1 MPEKVISTRI
11 SLKHDVEA
19 NWKLATVFVPRA
31 GEVIIYDKDDTHTS
45 PRIKIGDGN
54 LPVTKLP
61 FLYSKAGNATQP
73 IFIKEDG
80 TIAATTY
87 QLNATVPEGAVFT
100 DTHYTA
106 KMVATSNSINTE
118 ITGTEVINP
127 YLNIIEDGA
136 VRSSTRIVGEGATSV
151 KTNANGEI
159 VIKSTEVT
167 VPKALKNPYLLKV
180 RVNARDFFSYD
191 GSAQRIIEF
200 TGGTGITL
208 VPDGDTGNI
217 TINST
222 ITATDTKVTNTLNN
236 TTKAY
241 LTGTI
246 SASTNT
252 GTQIFDSNVFL
263 GTIAGQLNAISY
275 VGNSAILNTT
285 GESEDSQYPQIVL
298 KRADGVTS
306 EAVHIKGTDKELRL
320 MTWNEGAYRAVTL
333 RNHKNSA
340 SSLTDLNNALTFDVV
355 DSEHQT
361 DNSYPIF
368 HAGRTTA
375 IPVKNGG
382 TGETSLGAA
391 MQSLAGALN
400 ESRVKSND
408 NDYFISQTSSGGTD
422 VNFYKKP
429 ISTLTSYFN
438 DKFEAKDT
446 TILRQTNV
454 VNELTSES
462 TIAPLSAAMGKS
474 LKDTFDT
481 HKHSADDITSGTL
494 AVARGGTGVGTYKE
508 LQEKFY
514 TQDAPR
520 ANLLFTKMPIYFVN
534 STDVSHFQAMLS
546 GVLETDGFTIGTY
559 ETKDTLTSATNEFI
573 FAYSSDDLNT
583 LFTVRPSSTTS
594 STRYNFFHSGMT
606 IPVANGGT
614 GATTAAEALTN
625 LGAAS
630 ATHTHS
636 ASSITEGTLALA
648 NGGTGATT
656 ATQARANLGAA
667 AENHTH
673 GNISSTGTIGTTEG
687 QFLMTGANGI
697 LEAKTADEV
706 KTALDFQ
713 SIKVTTGTT
722 DLEAGVSELAAGAIY
737 VYYEE

>member
-19 NWKLATVFVPRA
+19 KWKLATVFVPRA
-31 GEVIIYDKDDTHTS
+31 GEVIIYDKDDTHTC

-61 FLYSKAGNATQP
+61 FIYPKAGSATQP
-73 IFIKEDG
+73 IFINEDG

-118 ITGTEVINP
+118 ITGTEVTNP
-127 YLNIIEDGA
+127 YLNVIEDGA

-151 KTNANGEI
+151 KTNANGEV

-167 VPKALKNPYLLKV
+167 VPKALKNPYSMKV
-180 RVNARDFFSYD
+180 RVNASDFFSYD
-191 GSAQRIIEF
+191 GSAQRTIEF

-222 ITATDTKVTNTLNN
+222 VTATDTKVTNTLNT

-263 GTIAGQLNAISY
+263 GTTAGQLNAISY

-340 SSLTDLNNALTFDVV
+340 SSLTDLDNALTFDVV
-355 DSEHQT
+355 DSEHTT

-375 IPVKNGG
+375 IPAKNGG
-382 TGETSLGAA
+382 TGETSLSAA

-400 ESRVKSND
+400 ESKVKSND

-422 VNFYKKP
+422 INFYKKP

-446 TILRQTNV
+446 TILRQTNI

-474 LKDTFDT
+474 LKDTFDA
-481 HKHSADDITSGTL
+481 HKHSADDITSGVL
-494 AVARGGTGVGTYKE
+494 AVERGGTGVGTYKE

-520 ANLLFTKMPIYFVN
+520 TTAFYTSSGIDFLYN
-534 STDVSHFQAMLS
+534 TDVKSVLS
-546 GVLETDGFTIGTY
+546 ITNGRSLGLYIYATDTEERSGNSIFNFNPYENGIGQLLTVSSAADDATTY
-559 ETKDTLTSATNEFI
+559 S
-573 FAYSSDDLNT
+573 
-583 LFTVRPSSTTS
+583 
-594 STRYNFFHSGMT
+594 FFHSGMT

-614 GATTAAEALTN
+614 GATTTTEALTN
-625 LGAAS
+625 LGAAP

-636 ASSITEGTLALA
+636 ASTITEGILALA
-648 NGGTGATT
+648 NGGTGAET

-667 AENHTH
+667 AESHVH
-673 GNISSTGTIGTTEG
+673 GNISSTGAIGTTAG
-687 QFLMTGANGI
+687 QFLMTGANGV

>member
-61 FLYSKAGNATQP
+61 FLYSKTGNATQP

-118 ITGTEVINP
+118 ITGTEVTNP

-222 ITATDTKVTNTLNN
+222 VTATDTKVTNTLNT

-246 SASTNT
+246 SESTNT

-263 GTIAGQLNAISY
+263 GTIAGQLNAICY
-275 VGNSAILNTT
+275 VGNSAVLSTP
-285 GESEDSQYPQIVL
+285 GESEDSPQYPQIVL
-298 KRADGVTS
+298 KRTDGVTS
-306 EAVHIKGTDKELRL
+306 EAVHIKGTDKELQL
-320 MTWNEGAYRAVTL
+320 MTWNEGAYRAVIL

-340 SSLTDLNNALTFDVV
+340 SSLTDLNNALTLDVV

-391 MQSLAGALN
+391 IQSLAGALN

-454 VNELTSES
+454 VNELISES

-474 LKDTFDT
+474 LKDTFDA

-514 TQDAPR
+514 TFSDPR
-520 ANLLFTKMPIYFVN
+520 TTPFYTTTDIYFKNTNNKVLAAFN
-534 STDVSHFQAMLS
+534 SGAGGGFNIITYKNTDTSSSQANRFIFS
-546 GVLETDGFTIGTY
+546 YRDDNI
-559 ETKDTLTSATNEFI
+559 DTLLQVASPAENEI
-573 FAYSSDDLNT
+573 Y
-583 LFTVRPSSTTS
+583 
-594 STRYNFFHSGMT
+594 YHFFHSGMT

-625 LGAAS
+625 LGAAP

-673 GNISSTGTIGTTEG
+673 GNISSTGAIGTTAG
-687 QFLMTGANGI
+687 QFLMTGENGV
-697 LEAKTADEV
+697 LETKTSEEM

-737 VYYEE
+737 IYYQE

>member
-31 GEVIIYDKDDTHTS
+31 GEVIIYDKDDTHTG

-61 FLYSKAGNATQP
+61 FLYSKIGNATQP

-118 ITGTEVINP
+118 ITGTEVTNP
-127 YLNIIEDGA
+127 YLNIIEDSA
-136 VRSSTRIVGEGATSV
+136 VRSSTRIIGEGATSV
-151 KTNANGEI
+151 TTNANGEI
-159 VIKSTEVT
+159 VIKSAKITI
-167 VPKALKNPYLLKV
+167 PKSLKNPYLMKV
-180 RVNARDFFSYD
+180 RVNASDFFNYD
-191 GSAQRIIEF
+191 GSAERTIEF

-208 VPDGDTGNI
+208 VPDGNTGNI
-217 TINST
+217 TISST
-222 ITATDTKVTNTLNN
+222 VTATDTKVTNTLNT

-263 GTIAGQLNAISY
+263 GTTAGQLNAISY
-275 VGNSAILNTT
+275 VGNSAVLNTI

-340 SSLTDLNNALTFDVV
+340 SSLTDLDNALTFDVV

-400 ESRVKSND
+400 ESKVKSND

-446 TILRQTNV
+446 TILRQTDV

-514 TQDAPR
+514 TFSDARTTP
-520 ANLLFTKMPIYFVN
+520 FYTTTDIYFKNTNNKVRAAFN
-534 STDVSHFQAMLS
+534 SGAGGGFNIITYKNTDTSSGQANRFIFS
-546 GVLETDGFTIGTY
+546 YRDDNI
-559 ETKDTLTSATNEFI
+559 DTLLQVASPAENET
-573 FAYSSDDLNT
+573 Y
-583 LFTVRPSSTTS
+583 
-594 STRYNFFHSGMT
+594 YNFFHSGMT

-636 ASSITEGTLALA
+636 ASTITEGVLALA

-656 ATQARANLGAA
+656 TTQARANLGAA

-673 GNISSTGTIGTTEG
+673 GNISSTGAIGTTAG
-687 QFLMTGANGI
+687 QFLMTGANGV
-697 LEAKTADEV
+697 LEAKTADEM

>member
-19 NWKLATVFVPRA
+19 KWKLATVFVPRA
-31 GEVIIYDKDDTHTS
+31 GEVIIYDKDDTHTC
-45 PRIKIGDGN
+45 PRIKIGDGK

-61 FLYSKAGNATQP
+61 FIYSKAGSATQP
-73 IFIKEDG
+73 IFINEDG

-87 QLNATVPEGAVFT
+87 QLNATVPEDAVFT

-118 ITGTEVINP
+118 ITGTEVTNP

-151 KTNANGEI
+151 KTNANGEV

-167 VPKALKNPYLLKV
+167 VPKALKNPYSMKV
-180 RVNARDFFSYD
+180 RVNASDFFSYD
-191 GSAQRIIEF
+191 GSAQRTIEF

-222 ITATDTKVTNTLNN
+222 VTATDTKVTNTLNT

-263 GTIAGQLNAISY
+263 GTTAGQLNAISY
-275 VGNSAILNTT
+275 VGNSAVLNTT

-340 SSLTDLNNALTFDVV
+340 SSLTDLDNALTFDVV

-368 HAGRTTA
+368 HAGRATA
-375 IPVKNGG
+375 IPAKNGG

-400 ESRVKSND
+400 ESKVKSND
-408 NDYFISQTSSGGTD
+408 DDYFISQTSSGGTD

-429 ISTLTSYFN
+429 ISTLASYFN

-462 TIAPLSAAMGKS
+462 AIAPLSAAMGKS
-474 LKDTFDT
+474 LKDTFDA

-514 TQDAPR
+514 TNDAPR
-520 ANLLFTKMPIYFVN
+520 ADLFVTKMPIYFNKSGVP
-534 STDVSHFQAMLS
+534 QAVLS
-546 GVLETDGFTIGTY
+546 GALETDGFGIGTY
-559 ETKDTLTSATNEFI
+559 ETKDGSTAITNEFI

-614 GATTAAEALTN
+614 GATTTTEALTN
-625 LGAAS
+625 LGAAP

-636 ASSITEGTLALA
+636 ASTITEGILALA
-648 NGGTGATT
+648 NGGTGAET

-667 AENHTH
+667 AESHTH
-673 GNISSTGTIGTTEG
+673 GNISSTGAIGTTAG
-687 QFLMTGANGI
+687 QFLMTGANGV
-697 LEAKTADEV
+697 LEAKTADEM

>member
-31 GEVIIYDKDDTHTS
+31 GEVIIYDKDDTHTC

-61 FLYSKAGNATQP
+61 FIYSKTGSATQP

-80 TIAATTY
+80 TIAITTY

-118 ITGTEVINP
+118 ITGTEVTNP

-151 KTNANGEI
+151 TTNANGEI
-159 VIKSTEVT
+159 VIKSAKVT
-167 VPKALKNPYLLKV
+167 IPKSLKNPYLMKV
-180 RVNARDFFSYD
+180 RVNASDFFSYD
-191 GSAQRIIEF
+191 GSAERTIEF

-208 VPDGDTGNI
+208 VPDGNTGNI
-217 TINST
+217 TISST
-222 ITATDTKVTNTLNN
+222 VTATDTKVTNTLNT

-263 GTIAGQLNAISY
+263 GTTAGQLNAISY

-340 SSLTDLNNALTFDVV
+340 SSLTDLNNALTLDIV

-368 HAGRTTA
+368 HAGRAAA

-400 ESRVKSND
+400 ESKVKSND

-446 TILRQTNV
+446 TILRQTNI

-514 TQDAPR
+514 TFSDTRTTP
-520 ANLLFTKMPIYFVN
+520 FYTTTDIYFKNTNNKVRAAFN
-534 STDVSHFQAMLS
+534 SGAGGGFNIITYKNTDTSSGQANRFIFS
-546 GVLETDGFTIGTY
+546 YRDDNI
-559 ETKDTLTSATNEFI
+559 DTLLQVASPAENET
-573 FAYSSDDLNT
+573 Y
-583 LFTVRPSSTTS
+583 
-594 STRYNFFHSGMT
+594 YNFFHSGMT

-630 ATHTHS
+630 ASHTHS
-636 ASSITEGTLALA
+636 ASTITEGVLALA

-656 ATQARANLGAA
+656 TTQARANLGAA

-673 GNISSTGTIGTTEG
+673 GNISSTGAIGTTAG
-687 QFLMTGANGI
+687 QFLMTGANGV
-697 LEAKTADEV
+697 LETKTSEEM
-706 KTALDFQ
+706 KTALNFTGID
-713 SIKVTTGTT
+713 VTTGTT

-737 VYYEE
+737 IYYEE

>member
-19 NWKLATVFVPRA
+19 KWKLATVFVPRA
-31 GEVIIYDKDDTHTS
+31 GEVIIYDKDDTHTC

-61 FLYSKAGNATQP
+61 FIYSKAGSATQP
-73 IFIKEDG
+73 IFINEDG

-87 QLNATVPEGAVFT
+87 QLNATVPEDAVFT

-118 ITGTEVINP
+118 ITGTEVTNP

-151 KTNANGEI
+151 KTNANGEV

-167 VPKALKNPYLLKV
+167 VPKALKNPYSMKV
-180 RVNARDFFSYD
+180 RVNASDFFSYD
-191 GSAQRIIEF
+191 GSAQRTIEF

-222 ITATDTKVTNTLNN
+222 VTATDTKVTNTLNT

-263 GTIAGQLNAISY
+263 GTTAGQLNAISY
-275 VGNSAILNTT
+275 VGNSAVLNTT

-340 SSLTDLNNALTFDVV
+340 SSLTDLDNALTFDVV
-355 DSEHQT
+355 DSEHTT

-382 TGETSLGAA
+382 TGETSLSAA
-391 MQSLAGALN
+391 IQSFTGALN
-400 ESRVKSND
+400 ESKVKSND

-422 VNFYKKP
+422 TNFYKKP

-454 VNELTSES
+454 VNELTSKS

-474 LKDTFDT
+474 LKDTFDA
-481 HKHSADDITSGTL
+481 HKHSADDITSGVL
-494 AVARGGTGVGTYKE
+494 AVERGGTGVGTYKE

-520 ANLLFTKMPIYFVN
+520 TTAFYTSSGIDFLYN
-534 STDVSHFQAMLS
+534 TDVK
-546 GVLETDGFTIGTY
+546 GVLSITNGRSLGLYIYATDTEERSGNSIFNFNPYENGIGQLLTVSSAADDATTY
-559 ETKDTLTSATNEFI
+559 S
-573 FAYSSDDLNT
+573 
-583 LFTVRPSSTTS
+583 
-594 STRYNFFHSGMT
+594 FFHSGMT

-614 GATTAAEALTN
+614 GATTTTEALTN
-625 LGAAS
+625 LGAAP

-636 ASSITEGTLALA
+636 ASTITEGILALA
-648 NGGTGATT
+648 NGGTGAET

-667 AENHTH
+667 AESHTH
-673 GNISSTGTIGTTEG
+673 GNISSTGAIGTTAG
-687 QFLMTGANGI
+687 QFLMTGANGV

>member
-31 GEVIIYDKDDTHTS
+31 GEVIIYDKDDTHTG

-80 TIAATTY
+80 TVAATTY

-106 KMVATSNSINTE
+106 KMVATNNSINTE
-118 ITGTEVINP
+118 ITGTEVTNP

-167 VPKALKNPYLLKV
+167 VPKALKNPYSLKV
-180 RVNARDFFSYD
+180 RVNASDFFSYD

-208 VPDGDTGNI
+208 VPDRDTGNI

-222 ITATDTKVTNTLNN
+222 VTATDTKVTNTLNT

-391 MQSLAGALN
+391 MQSFAGALN

-474 LKDTFDT
+474 LKDTF
-481 HKHSADDITSGTL
+481 
-494 AVARGGTGVGTYKE
+494 
-508 LQEKFY
+508 
-514 TQDAPR
+514 
-520 ANLLFTKMPIYFVN
+520 
-534 STDVSHFQAMLS
+534 
-546 GVLETDGFTIGTY
+546 
-559 ETKDTLTSATNEFI
+559 
-573 FAYSSDDLNT
+573 
-583 LFTVRPSSTTS
+583 
-594 STRYNFFHSGMT
+594 
-606 IPVANGGT
+606 
-614 GATTAAEALTN
+614 
-625 LGAAS
+625 
-630 ATHTHS
+630 
-636 ASSITEGTLALA
+636 
-648 NGGTGATT
+648 
-656 ATQARANLGAA
+656 
-667 AENHTH
+667 
-673 GNISSTGTIGTTEG
+673 
-687 QFLMTGANGI
+687 
-697 LEAKTADEV
+697 
-706 KTALDFQ
+706 
-713 SIKVTTGTT
+713 
-722 DLEAGVSELAAGAIY
+722 
-737 VYYEE
+737 

>member
-11 SLKHDVEA
+11 SLKHDIEA
-19 NWKLATVFVPRA
+19 KWKLATVFVPRA
-31 GEVIIYDKDDTHTS
+31 GEVIIYDKDDTHTC

-61 FLYSKAGNATQP
+61 FIYPKTGSATQP
-73 IFIKEDG
+73 IFINEDG
-80 TIAATTY
+80 AIAATTY

-118 ITGTEVINP
+118 ITGTEVTNP

-151 KTNANGEI
+151 KTNANGEV

-167 VPKALKNPYLLKV
+167 VPKALKNPYSMKV
-180 RVNARDFFSYD
+180 RVNASDFFSYD
-191 GSAQRIIEF
+191 GSAQRTIEF

-222 ITATDTKVTNTLNN
+222 VTATDTKVTNTLNT

-263 GTIAGQLNAISY
+263 GTTAGQLNAISY
-275 VGNSAILNTT
+275 VGNSAVLNTT

-340 SSLTDLNNALTFDVV
+340 SSLTDLDNALTFDVV
-355 DSEHQT
+355 DSEHTT

-375 IPVKNGG
+375 IPAKNGG
-382 TGETSLGAA
+382 TGETSLSAA
-391 MQSLAGALN
+391 IQSLAGALN
-400 ESRVKSND
+400 ESKVKSND

-422 VNFYKKP
+422 TNFYKKP

-474 LKDTFDT
+474 LKDTFDA
-481 HKHSADDITSGTL
+481 HKHSADDITSGML

-520 ANLLFTKMPIYFVN
+520 TTAFYTSSGIDFLYN
-534 STDVSHFQAMLS
+534 TDVKSVLS
-546 GVLETDGFTIGTY
+546 ITNGRNLGLYIYATDTEERSGNSIFNFNPYENGIGQLLTVSSAADDATTY
-559 ETKDTLTSATNEFI
+559 S
-573 FAYSSDDLNT
+573 
-583 LFTVRPSSTTS
+583 
-594 STRYNFFHSGMT
+594 FFHSGMT

-614 GATTAAEALTN
+614 GATTTTEALTN
-625 LGAAS
+625 LGAAP

-636 ASSITEGTLALA
+636 ASTITEGILALA
-648 NGGTGATT
+648 NGGTGAET

-667 AENHTH
+667 AESHTH
-673 GNISSTGTIGTTEG
+673 GNISNTGAIGTTAG
-687 QFLMTGANGI
+687 QFLMTGTNGV

>member
-31 GEVIIYDKDDTHTS
+31 GEVIIYDKDDTHTG

-61 FLYSKAGNATQP
+61 FIYSKTGSATQP

-118 ITGTEVINP
+118 ITGTEVTNP

-151 KTNANGEI
+151 TTNANGEI
-159 VIKSTEVT
+159 VIKSAKVT
-167 VPKALKNPYLLKV
+167 IPKSLKNPYLMKV
-180 RVNARDFFSYD
+180 RVNASDFFNYD
-191 GSAQRIIEF
+191 GSAERTIEF

-208 VPDGDTGNI
+208 VPDGNTGNI
-217 TINST
+217 TISST
-222 ITATDTKVTNTLNN
+222 VTATDTKVTNTLNT

-263 GTIAGQLNAISY
+263 GTTAGQLNAISY

-298 KRADGVTS
+298 KRADGITS

-340 SSLTDLNNALTFDVV
+340 SSLTDLDNALTFDVV

-400 ESRVKSND
+400 ESKVKSND

-438 DKFEAKDT
+438 DKFETKDT
-446 TILRQTNV
+446 TILRQTNI

-462 TIAPLSAAMGKS
+462 AIAPLSAAMGKS
-474 LKDTFDT
+474 LKDTFDA

-520 ANLLFTKMPIYFVN
+520 ADSFFTKKPIYFNKSGVP
-534 STDVSHFQAMLS
+534 QAVLS
-546 GVLETDGFTIGTY
+546 GALETDGFSIGAY
-559 ETKDTLTSATNEFI
+559 ETKDGSTAITNEFI

-614 GATTAAEALTN
+614 GATTT
-625 LGAAS
+625 
-630 ATHTHS
+630 
-636 ASSITEGTLALA
+636 
-648 NGGTGATT
+648 
-656 ATQARANLGAA
+656 TQARANLGAA

-673 GNISSTGTIGTTEG
+673 GNISSTGAIGTTEG
-687 QFLMTGANGI
+687 QFLMTGSNGI

>member
-31 GEVIIYDKDDTHTS
+31 GEVIIYDKDDTHTG
-45 PRIKIGDGN
+45 PRIKIGDGS

-80 TIAATTY
+80 TVAATTY
-87 QLNATVPEGAVFT
+87 QLNTTVPEGAVFT

-106 KMVATSNSINTE
+106 KMVATNNSINTE
-118 ITGTEVINP
+118 ITGTEVTNP

-167 VPKALKNPYLLKV
+167 VPKALKNPYSLKV
-180 RVNARDFFSYD
+180 RVNASDFFSYD

-222 ITATDTKVTNTLNN
+222 VTATDTKVTNTLNT

-382 TGETSLGAA
+382 TGEISLGAA
-391 MQSLAGALN
+391 MQSFAGALN

-520 ANLLFTKMPIYFVN
+520 ANLLFTKKPICFNKSGVP
-534 STDVSHFQAMLS
+534 QATLS
-546 GVLETDGFTIGTY
+546 GALETDGFGIGTY
-559 ETKDTLTSATNEFI
+559 ETKDGSTDITNEFI

-594 STRYNFFHSGMT
+594 STRYSFFHSGMT

-673 GNISSTGTIGTTEG
+673 GNISSTGAIGTTSG
-687 QFLMTGANGI
+687 QFLMTGTNGI

-706 KTALDFQ
+706 KTELDFQ

-722 DLEAGVSELAAGAIY
+722 DLEAGVSELAEGAIY

>member
-19 NWKLATVFVPRA
+19 KWKLATVFVPRA
-31 GEVIIYDKDDTHTS
+31 GEVIIYDKDDTHTC

-61 FLYSKAGNATQP
+61 FIYPKAGSATHP
-73 IFIKEDG
+73 IFINEDG

-118 ITGTEVINP
+118 ITGTEVTNP
-127 YLNIIEDGA
+127 YLNVIEDGA

-151 KTNANGEI
+151 KTNANGEV
-159 VIKSTEVT
+159 VIKSTEIT
-167 VPKALKNPYLLKV
+167 VPKALKNPYSMKV
-180 RVNARDFFSYD
+180 RVNASDFFSYD
-191 GSAQRIIEF
+191 GSAQRTIEF

-222 ITATDTKVTNTLNN
+222 VTTTDTKVTNTLNT

-263 GTIAGQLNAISY
+263 GTTAGQLNAISY

-340 SSLTDLNNALTFDVV
+340 SSLTDLDNALTFDVV
-355 DSEHQT
+355 DSEHTT

-400 ESRVKSND
+400 ESKVKSND

-422 VNFYKKP
+422 TNFYKKP

-446 TILRQTNV
+446 TILRQTDV
-454 VNELTSES
+454 INELTGTS

-474 LKDTFDT
+474 LKDTFDA
-481 HKHSADDITSGTL
+481 HKHSADDITSGVL

-520 ANLLFTKMPIYFVN
+520 TTAFYTSSGIDFLYNTNIKSTLSITNGHSLSLYIY
-534 STDVSHFQAMLS
+534 
-546 GVLETDGFTIGTY
+546 
-559 ETKDTLTSATNEFI
+559 ATNTEERSGNSI
-573 FAYSSDDLNT
+573 FNFNPYENGIGQLLTVSSAADDA
-583 LFTVRPSSTTS
+583 TT
-594 STRYNFFHSGMT
+594 YNFFHSGMT

-614 GATTAAEALTN
+614 GATTTAEALTN
-625 LGAAS
+625 LGAAP

-636 ASSITEGTLALA
+636 ASTITEGILALA
-648 NGGTGATT
+648 NGGTGAAT

-673 GNISSTGTIGTTEG
+673 GNISNTGAIGTTAG
-687 QFLMTGANGI
+687 QFLMTGTNGV

>member
-31 GEVIIYDKDDTHTS
+31 GEIIIYDKDDTHTG

-73 IFIKEDG
+73 IFVKEDG

-118 ITGTEVINP
+118 ITGTEVTNP

-222 ITATDTKVTNTLNN
+222 VTATDTKVTNTLNT

-241 LTGTI
+241 LTGTT

-275 VGNSAILNTT
+275 VGNSAVLSTP
-285 GESEDSQYPQIVL
+285 GESEDLQYPQIVL
-298 KRADGVTS
+298 KRVDGVTS
-306 EAVHIKGTDKELRL
+306 EAAYIKGTDKELRL
-320 MTWNEGAYRAVTL
+320 MTWNEGAYRAVTI

-361 DNSYPIF
+361 DNRYPIF

-408 NDYFISQTSSGGTD
+408 NDYFISQTSNGGTD

-474 LKDTFDT
+474 LKDTFDA

-514 TQDAPR
+514 TNDAPR
-520 ANLLFTKMPIYFVN
+520 ANSFVTKMPIYFNKSGVP
-534 STDVSHFQAMLS
+534 QAVLS
-546 GVLETDGFTIGTY
+546 GALETDGFGIGTY

-673 GNISSTGTIGTTEG
+673 GNISSTGAIGTTSG
-687 QFLMTGANGI
+687 QFLMTGENGV

>member
-1 MPEKVISTRI
+1 MPEKVIITRI

-31 GEVIIYDKDDTHTS
+31 GEVIIYDKDDTHTG
-45 PRIKIGDGN
+45 PRIKIGDGS

-80 TIAATTY
+80 TVAATTY
-87 QLNATVPEGAVFT
+87 QLNTTVPEGAVFT

-106 KMVATSNSINTE
+106 KMVATNNSINTE
-118 ITGTEVINP
+118 ITGTEVTNP

-167 VPKALKNPYLLKV
+167 VPKALKNPYSLKV
-180 RVNARDFFSYD
+180 RVNASDFFSYD

-222 ITATDTKVTNTLNN
+222 VTATDTKVTNTLNT

-391 MQSLAGALN
+391 MQSFAGALN

-520 ANLLFTKMPIYFVN
+520 ANLLFTKKPICFNKSGVP
-534 STDVSHFQAMLS
+534 QATLS
-546 GVLETDGFTIGTY
+546 GALETDGFGIGTY
-559 ETKDTLTSATNEFI
+559 ETKDGSTDITNEFI

-594 STRYNFFHSGMT
+594 STRYSFFHSGMT

-673 GNISSTGTIGTTEG
+673 GNISSTGAIGTTSG
-687 QFLMTGANGI
+687 QFLMTGTNGV
-697 LEAKTADEV
+697 LETKTADEV

>member
-19 NWKLATVFVPRA
+19 KWKLATVFVPRA
-31 GEVIIYDKDDTHTS
+31 GEVIIYDKDDTHTC

-61 FLYSKAGNATQP
+61 FIYPKTGSATQP
-73 IFIKEDG
+73 IFINEDG

-87 QLNATVPEGAVFT
+87 QLNATVPEDAVFT

-118 ITGTEVINP
+118 ITGTEVTNP

-151 KTNANGEI
+151 KTNANGEV
-159 VIKSTEVT
+159 VIKSTEIT
-167 VPKALKNPYLLKV
+167 VPKVLKNPYSMKV
-180 RVNARDFFSYD
+180 RVNASDFFSYD
-191 GSAQRIIEF
+191 GSAQRTIEF

-217 TINST
+217 TISST
-222 ITATDTKVTNTLNN
+222 VTSTDTKVTNTLNT

-241 LTGTI
+241 LTGTT

-263 GTIAGQLNAISY
+263 GATAGQLNAISY

-340 SSLTDLNNALTFDVV
+340 SSLTDLDNALTFDVV
-355 DSEHQT
+355 DSEHTT

-375 IPVKNGG
+375 IPAKNGG

-400 ESRVKSND
+400 ESKVKSSD

-422 VNFYKKP
+422 INFYKKP

-474 LKDTFDT
+474 LKDTFDA
-481 HKHSADDITSGTL
+481 HKHSANDITSGVL
-494 AVARGGTGVGTYKE
+494 AVERGGTGVGTYKE

-520 ANLLFTKMPIYFVN
+520 TTAFYTSSGIDFLYN
-534 STDVSHFQAMLS
+534 TDVK
-546 GVLETDGFTIGTY
+546 GVLSITNGRSLGLYIYATDTEERSGNSIFNFNPYENGIGQLLTVSSAADDATTY
-559 ETKDTLTSATNEFI
+559 S
-573 FAYSSDDLNT
+573 
-583 LFTVRPSSTTS
+583 
-594 STRYNFFHSGMT
+594 FFHSGMT

-614 GATTAAEALTN
+614 GATTTTEALTN
-625 LGAAS
+625 LGAAP

-636 ASSITEGTLALA
+636 ASTITEGILALA
-648 NGGTGATT
+648 NGGTGAET

-667 AENHTH
+667 AESHTH
-673 GNISSTGTIGTTEG
+673 GNISSTGAIGTTAG
-687 QFLMTGANGI
+687 QFLMTGANGV

>member
-19 NWKLATVFVPRA
+19 KWKLATVFVPRA
-31 GEVIIYDKDDTHTS
+31 GEVIIYDKDDTHTC

-61 FLYSKAGNATQP
+61 FIYSKAGSTTQP
-73 IFIKEDG
+73 IFINEDG

-118 ITGTEVINP
+118 ITGTEVTNP
-127 YLNIIEDGA
+127 YLNVIEDGA

-151 KTNANGEI
+151 KTNANGEV

-167 VPKALKNPYLLKV
+167 VPKALKNPYSMKV
-180 RVNARDFFSYD
+180 RINASDFFSYD

-222 ITATDTKVTNTLNN
+222 VTATDTKVTNTLNT

-263 GTIAGQLNAISY
+263 GTTAGQLNAISY
-275 VGNSAILNTT
+275 VGNSTILNTT

-340 SSLTDLNNALTFDVV
+340 SSLTDLDNALTFDVV
-355 DSEHQT
+355 DSEHTT

-400 ESRVKSND
+400 ESKVKSND

-422 VNFYKKP
+422 TNFYKKP

-438 DKFEAKDT
+438 DKFEAKDA
-446 TILRQTNV
+446 TILRQTDV
-454 VNELTSES
+454 VNELTNES

-474 LKDTFDT
+474 LKDTFDA
-481 HKHSADDITSGTL
+481 HKHSADDITNGVL
-494 AVARGGTGVGTYKE
+494 AVERGGTGVGTYKE

-520 ANLLFTKMPIYFVN
+520 TTAFYTSSGIDFLYNTNIKSTLSITNGHSLSLYIY
-534 STDVSHFQAMLS
+534 
-546 GVLETDGFTIGTY
+546 
-559 ETKDTLTSATNEFI
+559 ATNTEERSGNSI
-573 FAYSSDDLNT
+573 FNFNPYENGIGQLLTVSSAADDA
-583 LFTVRPSSTTS
+583 TT
-594 STRYNFFHSGMT
+594 YNFFHSGMT

-614 GATTAAEALTN
+614 GATTTAEALTN
-625 LGAAS
+625 LGAAP

-636 ASSITEGTLALA
+636 ASTITEGILALA
-648 NGGTGATT
+648 NGGTGAAT

-667 AENHTH
+667 AESHTH
-673 GNISSTGTIGTTEG
+673 GNISNTGAIGTTAG
-687 QFLMTGANGI
+687 QFLMTGTNGV

>member
-19 NWKLATVFVPRA
+19 KWKLATVFVPRA
-31 GEVIIYDKDDTHTS
+31 GEVIIYDKDDTHTC

-61 FLYSKAGNATQP
+61 FIYPKAGSATQP
-73 IFIKEDG
+73 IFINEDG

-118 ITGTEVINP
+118 ITGTEVTNP
-127 YLNIIEDGA
+127 YLNVIEDGA

-151 KTNANGEI
+151 KTNANGEV

-167 VPKALKNPYLLKV
+167 VPKALKNPYSMKV
-180 RVNARDFFSYD
+180 RVNASDFFSYD
-191 GSAQRIIEF
+191 GSVQRTIEF

-222 ITATDTKVTNTLNN
+222 VTATDTKVTNTLNT

-263 GTIAGQLNAISY
+263 GTTAGQLNAISY
-275 VGNSAILNTT
+275 VGNSAVLNTT

-340 SSLTDLNNALTFDVV
+340 SSLTDLDNALTFDVV
-355 DSEHQT
+355 DSEHTT

-375 IPVKNGG
+375 IPAKNGG
-382 TGETSLGAA
+382 TGETSLSAA

-400 ESRVKSND
+400 ESKVKSND
-408 NDYFISQTSSGGTD
+408 SDYFISQTSSGGTD
-422 VNFYKKP
+422 TNFYKKP

-474 LKDTFDT
+474 LKDTFDA
-481 HKHSADDITSGTL
+481 HKHSADDITSGML

-520 ANLLFTKMPIYFVN
+520 TTAFYTSSGIDFLYN
-534 STDVSHFQAMLS
+534 TDVK
-546 GVLETDGFTIGTY
+546 GVLSITNGRSLGLYIYATDTEERSGNSIFNFNPYENGIGQLLTVSSAADDATTY
-559 ETKDTLTSATNEFI
+559 S
-573 FAYSSDDLNT
+573 
-583 LFTVRPSSTTS
+583 
-594 STRYNFFHSGMT
+594 FFHSGMT

-614 GATTAAEALTN
+614 GATTTTEALTN
-625 LGAAS
+625 LGAAP

-636 ASSITEGTLALA
+636 ASTITEGILALA
-648 NGGTGATT
+648 NGGTGAET

-667 AENHTH
+667 AESHVH
-673 GNISSTGTIGTTEG
+673 GNISSTGAIGTTAG
-687 QFLMTGANGI
+687 QFLMTGANGV

>member
-19 NWKLATVFVPRA
+19 KWKLATVFVPRA
-31 GEVIIYDKDDTHTS
+31 GEVIIYDKDDTHTC

-61 FLYSKAGNATQP
+61 FIYPKAGSATQP
-73 IFIKEDG
+73 IFINEDG

-118 ITGTEVINP
+118 ITGTEVTNP
-127 YLNIIEDGA
+127 YLNVIEDGA

-151 KTNANGEI
+151 KTNANGEV

-167 VPKALKNPYLLKV
+167 VPKALKNPYSMKV
-180 RVNARDFFSYD
+180 RVNASDFFSYD
-191 GSAQRIIEF
+191 GSAQRTIEF

-222 ITATDTKVTNTLNN
+222 VTATDTKVTNTLNT

-246 SASTNT
+246 NASTNT

-263 GTIAGQLNAISY
+263 GTTAGQLNAISY

-340 SSLTDLNNALTFDVV
+340 SSLTDLDNALTFDVV
-355 DSEHQT
+355 DSEHTT

-375 IPVKNGG
+375 IPAKNGG
-382 TGETSLGAA
+382 TGETSLSAA
-391 MQSLAGALN
+391 IQSLAGALN
-400 ESRVKSND
+400 ESKVKSND

-422 VNFYKKP
+422 TNFYKKP

-474 LKDTFDT
+474 LKDTFDA
-481 HKHSADDITSGTL
+481 HKHSADDITSGML

-514 TQDAPR
+514 TQDATR
-520 ANLLFTKMPIYFVN
+520 TTAFYTSSGIDFLYN
-534 STDVSHFQAMLS
+534 TDVKSVLS
-546 GVLETDGFTIGTY
+546 ITNGRSLGLYIYATDTEERSGNSIFNFNPYENGIGQLLTVSSAADDATTY
-559 ETKDTLTSATNEFI
+559 S
-573 FAYSSDDLNT
+573 
-583 LFTVRPSSTTS
+583 
-594 STRYNFFHSGMT
+594 FFHSGMT

-614 GATTAAEALTN
+614 GATTTTEALTN
-625 LGAAS
+625 LGAAP

-636 ASSITEGTLALA
+636 ASTITEGILALA
-648 NGGTGATT
+648 NGGTGAET

-667 AENHTH
+667 AESHVH
-673 GNISSTGTIGTTEG
+673 GNISSTGAIGTTAG
-687 QFLMTGANGI
+687 QFLMTGTNGV

>member
-19 NWKLATVFVPRA
+19 KWKLATVFVPRA
-31 GEVIIYDKDDTHTS
+31 GEVIIYDKDDTHTC

-61 FLYSKAGNATQP
+61 FIYPKAGSATQP
-73 IFIKEDG
+73 IFINEDG

-118 ITGTEVINP
+118 ITGTEVTNP
-127 YLNIIEDGA
+127 YLNVIEDGA

-151 KTNANGEI
+151 KTNANGEV
-159 VIKSTEVT
+159 VIKSTEIT
-167 VPKALKNPYLLKV
+167 VPKALKNPYSMKV
-180 RVNARDFFSYD
+180 RVNASDFFSYD
-191 GSAQRIIEF
+191 GSAQRTIEF

-222 ITATDTKVTNTLNN
+222 VTATDTKVTNTLNT

-263 GTIAGQLNAISY
+263 GTTAGQLNAISY

-340 SSLTDLNNALTFDVV
+340 SSLTDLDNALTFDVV
-355 DSEHQT
+355 DSEHTT

-400 ESRVKSND
+400 ESKVKSND

-422 VNFYKKP
+422 TNFYKKP

-474 LKDTFDT
+474 LKDTFDA
-481 HKHSADDITSGTL
+481 HKHSADDITSGVL

-514 TQDAPR
+514 TQDTPR
-520 ANLLFTKMPIYFVN
+520 TTAFYTSSGIDFLYNTNIK
-534 STDVSHFQAMLS
+534 STLS
-546 GVLETDGFTIGTY
+546 ITNGHSLSLYTY
-559 ETKDTLTSATNEFI
+559 ATNTEERSGNSI
-573 FAYSSDDLNT
+573 FNFNPYENGIGQLLTVSSAADDA
-583 LFTVRPSSTTS
+583 TT
-594 STRYNFFHSGMT
+594 YNFFHSGMT

-614 GATTAAEALTN
+614 GATTTAEALTN
-625 LGAAS
+625 LGAAP

-636 ASSITEGTLALA
+636 ASTITEGILALA
-648 NGGTGATT
+648 NGGTGAAT

-673 GNISSTGTIGTTEG
+673 GNISNTGAIGTTAG
-687 QFLMTGANGI
+687 QFLMTGTNGV

>member
-19 NWKLATVFVPRA
+19 KWKLATVFVPRA
-31 GEVIIYDKDDTHTS
+31 GEVIIYDKDDTHTC

-61 FLYSKAGNATQP
+61 FIHPKTGSATQP
-73 IFIKEDG
+73 IFINEDG
-80 TIAATTY
+80 TVAATTY

-118 ITGTEVINP
+118 ITGTEVTNP

-151 KTNANGEI
+151 KTNANGEV

-167 VPKALKNPYLLKV
+167 VPKALKNPYSMKV
-180 RVNARDFFSYD
+180 RVNASDFFSYD
-191 GSAQRIIEF
+191 GSAQRTIEF

-222 ITATDTKVTNTLNN
+222 VTATDTKVTNTLNT

-263 GTIAGQLNAISY
+263 GTTAGQLNAISY

-298 KRADGVTS
+298 KKADGVTS

-340 SSLTDLNNALTFDVV
+340 SSLTDLDNALTFDVV

-368 HAGRTTA
+368 HAGRAAA

-400 ESRVKSND
+400 ESKVKSND
-408 NDYFISQTSSGGTD
+408 NDYFISQTSGGGTD

-446 TILRQTNV
+446 TILRQTNI

-474 LKDTFDT
+474 LKDTFDA

-514 TQDAPR
+514 TQEAPR
-520 ANLLFTKMPIYFVN
+520 ADSFFTKMPIYFNKSGVP
-534 STDVSHFQAMLS
+534 QAVLS
-546 GVLETDGFTIGTY
+546 GALETDGFGIGTY
-559 ETKDTLTSATNEFI
+559 ETKDGSTAITNEFI

-614 GATTAAEALTN
+614 GATTTTEALTN
-625 LGAAS
+625 LGAAP

-636 ASSITEGTLALA
+636 ASTITEGVLALA

-656 ATQARANLGAA
+656 TTQARANLGAA

-673 GNISSTGTIGTTEG
+673 GNISSTGAIGTTAG
-687 QFLMTGANGI
+687 QFLMTGANGV
-697 LEAKTADEV
+697 LEAKTADEM

>member
-19 NWKLATVFVPRA
+19 KWKLATVFVPRA
-31 GEVIIYDKDDTHTS
+31 GEVIIYDKDDTHTC

-61 FLYSKAGNATQP
+61 FIYPKAGSAIQP
-73 IFIKEDG
+73 IFINEDG

-118 ITGTEVINP
+118 ITGTEVTNP
-127 YLNIIEDGA
+127 YLNVIEDGA

-151 KTNANGEI
+151 KTNANGEV
-159 VIKSTEVT
+159 VIKSTEIT
-167 VPKALKNPYLLKV
+167 VPKALKNPYSMKV
-180 RVNARDFFSYD
+180 RINASDFFSYD
-191 GSAQRIIEF
+191 GSAQRTIEF
-200 TGGTGITL
+200 TGGTGISL

-222 ITATDTKVTNTLNN
+222 VTATDTKVTNALNT

-252 GTQIFDSNVFL
+252 GTQIFDNNVFL
-263 GTIAGQLNAISY
+263 GTTAGQLNAISY

-298 KRADGVTS
+298 KKTDGVTS

-340 SSLTDLNNALTFDVV
+340 SSLTDIENALTFDVV
-355 DSEHQT
+355 DSEHT
-361 DNSYPIF
+361 VNNSYPIF
-368 HAGRTTA
+368 HAGRKTP
-375 IPVKNGG
+375 IPVVNGG
-382 TGETSLGAA
+382 TGEVSLDAA
-391 MQSLAGALN
+391 AQSLIAALN
-400 ESRVKSND
+400 ESKTKSNGD
-408 NDYFISQTSSGGTD
+408 DYFITQTSAGGADTK
-422 VNFYKKP
+422 FYKKP
-429 ISTLTSYFN
+429 ISSLNSFFN
-438 DKFEAKDT
+438 DSFETKDA
-446 TILRQTNV
+446 TILRQADI
-454 VNELTSES
+454 VNELTGTS
-462 TIAPLSAAMGKS
+462 TIAPLSAAMGKA
-474 LKDTFDT
+474 LKDTFDA
-481 HKHSADDITSGTL
+481 HKHSADDITSGVL
-494 AVARGGTGVGTYKE
+494 AVERGGTGVGTYKE

-514 TQDAPR
+514 TTDTPR
-520 ANLLFTKMPIYFVN
+520 TKPFNIKESIYIRGESNVPR
-534 STDVSHFQAMLS
+534 VILS
-546 GVLETDGFTIGTY
+546 DTLATSGFCIGTY
-559 ETKDTLTSATNEFI
+559 ETKNAATNLTNEFI
-573 FAYSSDDLNT
+573 FSYSSDDLNT
-583 LFTVRPSSTTS
+583 LFSVRPASTTS
-594 STRYNFFHSGMT
+594 SSTFYNFFHSGMT

-614 GATTAAEALTN
+614 GATTAADALAN
-625 LGAAS
+625 LGAAP

-636 ASSITEGTLALA
+636 ASTITEGILALA

-673 GNISSTGTIGTTEG
+673 GNISNTGAIGTTAG
-687 QFLMTGANGI
+687 QFLMTGTNGV

-737 VYYEE
+737 IYYEE

>member
-31 GEVIIYDKDDTHTS
+31 GEVIIYDKDDTHTG
-45 PRIKIGDGN
+45 PRIKIGDGS

-80 TIAATTY
+80 TVAATTY
-87 QLNATVPEGAVFT
+87 QLNTTVPEGAVFT

-106 KMVATSNSINTE
+106 KMVATNNSINTE
-118 ITGTEVINP
+118 ITGTEVTNP

-167 VPKALKNPYLLKV
+167 VPKALKNPYSLKV
-180 RVNARDFFSYD
+180 RVNASDFFSYD

-208 VPDGDTGNI
+208 VPDRDTGNI

-222 ITATDTKVTNTLNN
+222 VTATDTKVTNTLNT

-391 MQSLAGALN
+391 MQSFAGALN

-520 ANLLFTKMPIYFVN
+520 ANLLFTKKPICFNKSGVP
-534 STDVSHFQAMLS
+534 QATLS
-546 GVLETDGFTIGTY
+546 GALETDGFGIGTY
-559 ETKDTLTSATNEFI
+559 ETKDGSTDITNEFI

-594 STRYNFFHSGMT
+594 STRYSFFHSGMT

-673 GNISSTGTIGTTEG
+673 GNISSTGAIGTTSG
-687 QFLMTGANGI
+687 QFLMTGTNGV
-697 LEAKTADEV
+697 LETKTADEV

>member
-19 NWKLATVFVPRA
+19 KWKLATVFVPRA
-31 GEVIIYDKDDTHTS
+31 GEVIIYDKDDTHTC

-61 FLYSKAGNATQP
+61 FIYPKAGSATQP
-73 IFIKEDG
+73 IFINEDG

-118 ITGTEVINP
+118 ITGTEVTNP
-127 YLNIIEDGA
+127 YLNVIEDGA

-151 KTNANGEI
+151 KTNANGEV

-167 VPKALKNPYLLKV
+167 VPKALKNPYSMKV
-180 RVNARDFFSYD
+180 RVNASDFFSYD
-191 GSAQRIIEF
+191 GSAQRTIEF

-222 ITATDTKVTNTLNN
+222 VTTTDTKVTNTLNT

-263 GTIAGQLNAISY
+263 GTTAGQLNAISY
-275 VGNSAILNTT
+275 VGNSAVLNTT

-340 SSLTDLNNALTFDVV
+340 SSLTDLDNALTFDVV
-355 DSEHQT
+355 DSEHTT

-400 ESRVKSND
+400 ESKVKSND

-422 VNFYKKP
+422 TNFYKKP

-474 LKDTFDT
+474 LKDTFDA
-481 HKHSADDITSGTL
+481 HKHSADDITSGVL

-520 ANLLFTKMPIYFVN
+520 TTAFY
-534 STDVSHFQAMLS
+534 
-546 GVLETDGFTIGTY
+546 
-559 ETKDTLTSATNEFI
+559 
-573 FAYSSDDLNT
+573 
-583 LFTVRPSSTTS
+583 TS
-594 STRYNFFHSGMT
+594 SGIDFLYNTNIKSTLSITNGHSLSLYIYTTNTEERSGNSIFNFNPYENGIGQLLTVSSAADDATTYNFFHSGMT

-614 GATTAAEALTN
+614 GATTTAEALTN
-625 LGAAS
+625 LGAAP

-636 ASSITEGTLALA
+636 ASTITEGILALA
-648 NGGTGATT
+648 NGGTGAAT

-667 AENHTH
+667 AENHIH
-673 GNISSTGTIGTTEG
+673 GNISNTGAIGTTAG
-687 QFLMTGANGI
+687 QFLMTGTNGV

>member
-19 NWKLATVFVPRA
+19 KWKLATVFVPRA
-31 GEVIIYDKDDTHTS
+31 GEVIIYDKDDTHTC

-61 FLYSKAGNATQP
+61 FIYPKAGSATQP
-73 IFIKEDG
+73 IFINEDG

-118 ITGTEVINP
+118 ITGTEVTNP
-127 YLNIIEDGA
+127 YLNVIEDGA

-151 KTNANGEI
+151 KTNANGEV

-167 VPKALKNPYLLKV
+167 VPKALKNPYSMKV
-180 RVNARDFFSYD
+180 RVNASDFFSYD
-191 GSAQRIIEF
+191 GSAQRTIEF

-222 ITATDTKVTNTLNN
+222 VTATDTKVTNTLNT

-263 GTIAGQLNAISY
+263 GTTAGQLNAISY

-340 SSLTDLNNALTFDVV
+340 SSLIDLDNALTFDVV
-355 DSEHQT
+355 DSEHTT

-375 IPVKNGG
+375 IPAKNGG

-400 ESRVKSND
+400 ESKVKSND

-422 VNFYKKP
+422 INFYKKP

-446 TILRQTNV
+446 TILRQTNI

-474 LKDTFDT
+474 LKDTFDA
-481 HKHSADDITSGTL
+481 HKHSADDITSGML

-520 ANLLFTKMPIYFVN
+520 TTAFYTSSGIDFLYN
-534 STDVSHFQAMLS
+534 TDVKSVLS
-546 GVLETDGFTIGTY
+546 ITNGRSLGLYIYATDTEERSGNSIFNFNPYENGIGQLLTVSSAADDATTY
-559 ETKDTLTSATNEFI
+559 S
-573 FAYSSDDLNT
+573 
-583 LFTVRPSSTTS
+583 
-594 STRYNFFHSGMT
+594 FFHSGMT

-614 GATTAAEALTN
+614 GATTTTEALTN
-625 LGAAS
+625 LGAAP

-636 ASSITEGTLALA
+636 ASTITEGILALA
-648 NGGTGATT
+648 NGGTGAET

-667 AENHTH
+667 AESHVH
-673 GNISSTGTIGTTEG
+673 GNISSTGAIGTTAG
-687 QFLMTGANGI
+687 QFLMTGANGV
-697 LEAKTADEV
+697 LEAKTANEV

>member
-19 NWKLATVFVPRA
+19 KWKLATVFVPRA
-31 GEVIIYDKDDTHTS
+31 GEVIIYDKDDTHTC

-61 FLYSKAGNATQP
+61 FIYPKAGSATQP
-73 IFIKEDG
+73 IFINEDG

-118 ITGTEVINP
+118 ITGTEVTNP
-127 YLNIIEDGA
+127 YLNVIEDGA

-151 KTNANGEI
+151 KTNANGEV
-159 VIKSTEVT
+159 VIKSTEIT
-167 VPKALKNPYLLKV
+167 VPKALKNPYSMKV
-180 RVNARDFFSYD
+180 RVNASDFFSYD
-191 GSAQRIIEF
+191 GSAQRTIEF

-222 ITATDTKVTNTLNN
+222 VTATDTKVTNTLNT

-263 GTIAGQLNAISY
+263 GTTAGQLNAISY

-340 SSLTDLNNALTFDVV
+340 SSLTDLDNALTFDVV
-355 DSEHQT
+355 DSEHTT

-400 ESRVKSND
+400 ESKVKSND

-446 TILRQTNV
+446 TILRQTDV

-474 LKDTFDT
+474 LKDAFDA
-481 HKHSADDITSGTL
+481 HKHSADDITSGVL
-494 AVARGGTGVGTYKE
+494 AVTRGGTGVGTYQE

-520 ANLLFTKMPIYFVN
+520 TTAFYTSSGIDFLYNTNIKSTLSITNSHSLSLYIY
-534 STDVSHFQAMLS
+534 
-546 GVLETDGFTIGTY
+546 
-559 ETKDTLTSATNEFI
+559 ATNTEERSGNSI
-573 FAYSSDDLNT
+573 FNFNPYENGIGQLLTVSSAADDA
-583 LFTVRPSSTTS
+583 TT
-594 STRYNFFHSGMT
+594 YNFFHSGMT

-614 GATTAAEALTN
+614 GATTTAEALTN
-625 LGAAS
+625 LGAAP

-636 ASSITEGTLALA
+636 ASTITEGILALA
-648 NGGTGATT
+648 NGGTGAAT

-667 AENHTH
+667 AENHIH
-673 GNISSTGTIGTTEG
+673 GNISNTGAIGTTAG
-687 QFLMTGANGI
+687 QFLMTGTNGV

>member
-19 NWKLATVFVPRA
+19 KWKLATVFVPRT
-31 GEVIIYDKDDTHTS
+31 GEVIIYDKDDTHTC

-61 FLYSKAGNATQP
+61 FIYPKAGSATQP
-73 IFIKEDG
+73 IFINEDG
-80 TIAATTY
+80 TVAATTY
-87 QLNATVPEGAVFT
+87 QLNASVPEGAVFT

-118 ITGTEVINP
+118 ITGTEVTNP

-151 KTNANGEI
+151 KTNANGEV
-159 VIKSTEVT
+159 VIKSTKVT
-167 VPKALKNPYLLKV
+167 VPKALKNPYSMKV
-180 RVNARDFFSYD
+180 RVNASDFFSYD
-191 GSAQRIIEF
+191 GSAQRTIEF

-222 ITATDTKVTNTLNN
+222 VTATDTKVTNTLNT

-263 GTIAGQLNAISY
+263 GTTAGQLNAISY

-340 SSLTDLNNALTFDVV
+340 SSLTDLDNALTFDVV
-355 DSEHQT
+355 DSEHTT

-375 IPVKNGG
+375 IPAKNGG
-382 TGETSLGAA
+382 TGETSLSAA
-391 MQSLAGALN
+391 IQSLAGALN
-400 ESRVKSND
+400 ESKVKSND

-422 VNFYKKP
+422 INFYKKP

-446 TILRQTNV
+446 TILRQTNI

-474 LKDTFDT
+474 LKDTFDA
-481 HKHSADDITSGTL
+481 HKHSADDITSGVL
-494 AVARGGTGVGTYKE
+494 AVERGGTGVGTYKE

-520 ANLLFTKMPIYFVN
+520 TTAFYTSSGIDFLYN
-534 STDVSHFQAMLS
+534 TDVKSVLS
-546 GVLETDGFTIGTY
+546 ITNGRSLGLYIYATDTEERSGNSIFNFNPYENGIGQLLTVSSAADDATTY
-559 ETKDTLTSATNEFI
+559 S
-573 FAYSSDDLNT
+573 
-583 LFTVRPSSTTS
+583 
-594 STRYNFFHSGMT
+594 FFHSGMT

-614 GATTAAEALTN
+614 GATTTTEALTN
-625 LGAAS
+625 LGAAP

-636 ASSITEGTLALA
+636 ASTITEGILALA
-648 NGGTGATT
+648 NGGTGAET

-667 AENHTH
+667 AESHVH
-673 GNISSTGTIGTTEG
+673 GNISSTGAIGTTAG
-687 QFLMTGANGI
+687 QFLMTGANGV

>member
-19 NWKLATVFVPRA
+19 KWKLATVFVPRA
-31 GEVIIYDKDDTHTS
+31 GEVIIYDKDDTHTC

-61 FLYSKAGNATQP
+61 FIYPKAGSATQP
-73 IFIKEDG
+73 IFINEDG

-118 ITGTEVINP
+118 ITGTEVTNP
-127 YLNIIEDGA
+127 YLNVIEDGA

-151 KTNANGEI
+151 KTNANGEV

-167 VPKALKNPYLLKV
+167 VPKALKNPYSMKV
-180 RVNARDFFSYD
+180 RVNASDFFSYD
-191 GSAQRIIEF
+191 GSAQRTIEF

-222 ITATDTKVTNTLNN
+222 VTATDTKVTNTLNT

-263 GTIAGQLNAISY
+263 GTTAGQLNAISY

-340 SSLTDLNNALTFDVV
+340 SSLTDLDNALTFDVV
-355 DSEHQT
+355 DSEHTT

-375 IPVKNGG
+375 IPAKNGG
-382 TGETSLGAA
+382 TGETSLSAA
-391 MQSLAGALN
+391 IQSLAGALN
-400 ESRVKSND
+400 ESKVKSND

-422 VNFYKKP
+422 INFYKKP

-446 TILRQTNV
+446 TILRQTNI

-474 LKDTFDT
+474 LKDTFDA
-481 HKHSADDITSGTL
+481 HKHSADDITSGVL
-494 AVARGGTGVGTYKE
+494 AVERGGTGVGTYKE

-520 ANLLFTKMPIYFVN
+520 TTAFYTSSGIDFLYN
-534 STDVSHFQAMLS
+534 TDVKSVLS
-546 GVLETDGFTIGTY
+546 ITNGRSLGLYIYATDTEERSGNSIFNFNPYENGIGQLLTVSSAADDATTY
-559 ETKDTLTSATNEFI
+559 S
-573 FAYSSDDLNT
+573 
-583 LFTVRPSSTTS
+583 
-594 STRYNFFHSGMT
+594 FFHSGMT

-614 GATTAAEALTN
+614 GATTTTEALTN
-625 LGAAS
+625 LGAAP

-636 ASSITEGTLALA
+636 ASTITEGILALA
-648 NGGTGATT
+648 NGGTGAET

-667 AENHTH
+667 AESHVH
-673 GNISSTGTIGTTEG
+673 GNISSTGAIGTTAG
-687 QFLMTGANGI
+687 QFLMTGANGV

>member
-19 NWKLATVFVPRA
+19 KWKLATVFVPRA
-31 GEVIIYDKDDTHTS
+31 GEVIIYDKDDTHTC

-61 FLYSKAGNATQP
+61 FIYPKAGSATQP
-73 IFIKEDG
+73 IFINEDG

-118 ITGTEVINP
+118 ITGTEVTNP

-151 KTNANGEI
+151 KTNANGEV

-167 VPKALKNPYLLKV
+167 VPKALKNPYSMKV
-180 RVNARDFFSYD
+180 RVNASDFFSYD
-191 GSAQRIIEF
+191 GSAQRTIEF

-222 ITATDTKVTNTLNN
+222 VTATDTKVTNTLNT

-263 GTIAGQLNAISY
+263 GTTAGQLNAISY

-340 SSLTDLNNALTFDVV
+340 SSLIDLDNALTFDVV
-355 DSEHQT
+355 DSEHTT

-375 IPVKNGG
+375 IPAKNGG

-400 ESRVKSND
+400 ESKVKSND

-422 VNFYKKP
+422 INFYKKP

-446 TILRQTNV
+446 TILRQTNI

-474 LKDTFDT
+474 LKDTFDA
-481 HKHSADDITSGTL
+481 HKHSADDITSGML

-520 ANLLFTKMPIYFVN
+520 TTAFYTSSGIDFLYN
-534 STDVSHFQAMLS
+534 TDVKSVLS
-546 GVLETDGFTIGTY
+546 ITNGRSLGLYIYATDTEERSGNSIFNFNPYENGIGQLLTVSSAADDATTY
-559 ETKDTLTSATNEFI
+559 S
-573 FAYSSDDLNT
+573 
-583 LFTVRPSSTTS
+583 
-594 STRYNFFHSGMT
+594 FFHSGMT

-614 GATTAAEALTN
+614 GATTTTEALTN
-625 LGAAS
+625 LGAAP

-636 ASSITEGTLALA
+636 ASTITEGILALA
-648 NGGTGATT
+648 NGGTGAET

-667 AENHTH
+667 AESHVH
-673 GNISSTGTIGTTEG
+673 GNISSTGAIGTTAG
-687 QFLMTGANGI
+687 QFLMTGANGV

>member
-19 NWKLATVFVPRA
+19 KWKLATVFVPRA
-31 GEVIIYDKDDTHTS
+31 GEVIIYDKDDTHTC

-61 FLYSKAGNATQP
+61 FIYPKAGSAIQP
-73 IFIKEDG
+73 IFINEDG

-118 ITGTEVINP
+118 ITGTEVTNP
-127 YLNIIEDGA
+127 YLNVIEDGA

-151 KTNANGEI
+151 KTNANGEV
-159 VIKSTEVT
+159 VIKSTEIT
-167 VPKALKNPYLLKV
+167 VPKALKNPYSMKV
-180 RVNARDFFSYD
+180 RINASDFFSYD
-191 GSAQRIIEF
+191 GSAQRTIEF
-200 TGGTGITL
+200 TGGTGISL

-222 ITATDTKVTNTLNN
+222 VTATDTKVTNALNT

-252 GTQIFDSNVFL
+252 GTQIFDNNVFL
-263 GTIAGQLNAISY
+263 GTTAGQLNAISY

-298 KRADGVTS
+298 KKTDGVTS

-340 SSLTDLNNALTFDVV
+340 SSLTDLDNALTFDVV
-355 DSEHQT
+355 DSEHTT

-382 TGETSLGAA
+382 TGETSLSAA

-400 ESRVKSND
+400 ESKVKSND
-408 NDYFISQTSSGGTD
+408 NDYFISQTSSGGADT
-422 VNFYKKP
+422 NFYKKP

-438 DKFEAKDT
+438 DKFEPKDT
-446 TILRQTNV
+446 TILRQTDV
-454 VNELTSES
+454 VNVLTSES

-474 LKDTFDT
+474 LKDTFDA
-481 HKHSADDITSGTL
+481 HKHSADDITSGVL
-494 AVARGGTGVGTYKE
+494 AIARGGTGVGTYKE

-514 TQDAPR
+514 TNDAPR
-520 ANLLFTKMPIYFVN
+520 ADLFVTKMPIYFN
-534 STDVSHFQAMLS
+534 KS
-546 GVLETDGFTIGTY
+546 GVPQAVLSDALETDGFGIGTY
-559 ETKDTLTSATNEFI
+559 ETKDSLAAITNEFI

-583 LFTVRPSSTTS
+583 LFTVRPSSTIS

-614 GATTAAEALTN
+614 GATTAADALAN
-625 LGAAS
+625 LGAAP

-636 ASSITEGTLALA
+636 ASTITEGILALA
-648 NGGTGATT
+648 NGGTGAAT

-673 GNISSTGTIGTTEG
+673 GNISNTGAIGTTAG
-687 QFLMTGANGI
+687 QFLMTGTNGV

-737 VYYEE
+737 IYYEE

>member
-31 GEVIIYDKDDTHTS
+31 GEVIIYDKDDTHTG
-45 PRIKIGDGN
+45 PRIKIGDGS

-80 TIAATTY
+80 TVAATTY
-87 QLNATVPEGAVFT
+87 QLNTTVPEGAVFT

-106 KMVATSNSINTE
+106 KMVATNNSINTE
-118 ITGTEVINP
+118 ITGTEVTNP

-180 RVNARDFFSYD
+180 RVNASDFFSYD

-222 ITATDTKVTNTLNN
+222 VTATDTKVTNTLNT

-382 TGETSLGAA
+382 TGEISLGAA
-391 MQSLAGALN
+391 MQSFAGALN

-520 ANLLFTKMPIYFVN
+520 ANLLFTKKPICFN
-534 STDVSHFQAMLS
+534 KSGVSQATLS
-546 GVLETDGFTIGTY
+546 GALETDGFGIGTY
-559 ETKDTLTSATNEFI
+559 ETKDGSTDITNEFI

-648 NGGTGATT
+648 NGGTGATS

-673 GNISSTGTIGTTEG
+673 GNISSTGAIGTTSG
-687 QFLMTGANGI
+687 QFLMTGTNGI

>member
-31 GEVIIYDKDDTHTS
+31 GEVIIYDKDDTHTC

-61 FLYSKAGNATQP
+61 FIYSKTGSATQP

-80 TIAATTY
+80 TIATTTY

-118 ITGTEVINP
+118 ITGTEVTNP

-151 KTNANGEI
+151 TTNANGEI
-159 VIKSTEVT
+159 VIKSAKVT
-167 VPKALKNPYLLKV
+167 IPKSLKNPYLMKV
-180 RVNARDFFSYD
+180 RVNASDFFNYD
-191 GSAQRIIEF
+191 GSAERTIEF

-208 VPDGDTGNI
+208 VPDGNTGNI
-217 TINST
+217 TISST
-222 ITATDTKVTNTLNN
+222 VTATDTKVTNTLNT

-263 GTIAGQLNAISY
+263 GTTAGQLNAISY

-320 MTWNEGAYRAVTL
+320 MTWNEGAYRAITL

-340 SSLTDLNNALTFDVV
+340 SSLTDLDNALTFDVV

-368 HAGRTTA
+368 HAGRASA

-391 MQSLAGALN
+391 MQSLAGSLN
-400 ESRVKSND
+400 ESKVKSND

-446 TILRQTNV
+446 TILRQTNI
-454 VNELTSES
+454 VNELTNES

-474 LKDTFDT
+474 LKDTFDA
-481 HKHSADDITSGTL
+481 HKHSADDIISGTL

-514 TQDAPR
+514 TQDVPR
-520 ANLLFTKMPIYFVN
+520 ADSFFTKMPIYFNKSGVP
-534 STDVSHFQAMLS
+534 QAVLS
-546 GVLETDGFTIGTY
+546 GALETDGFGIGTY
-559 ETKDTLTSATNEFI
+559 ETKDGSTAITNEFI

-614 GATTAAEALTN
+614 GATTAADALTN

-636 ASSITEGTLALA
+636 ASTITEGVLALA

-656 ATQARANLGAA
+656 TTQARANLGAA

-673 GNISSTGTIGTTEG
+673 GNISSTGAIGTTAG
-687 QFLMTGANGI
+687 QFLMTGANGV
-697 LEAKTADEV
+697 LEAKTADEM
-706 KTALDFQ
+706 KTVLDFQ

>member
-19 NWKLATVFVPRA
+19 KWKLATVFVPRA
-31 GEVIIYDKDDTHTS
+31 GEVIIYDKDDTHTC

-61 FLYSKAGNATQP
+61 FIYPKAGSATQP
-73 IFIKEDG
+73 IFINEDG

-118 ITGTEVINP
+118 ITGTEVTNP
-127 YLNIIEDGA
+127 YLNVIEDGA

-151 KTNANGEI
+151 KTNANGEV

-167 VPKALKNPYLLKV
+167 VPKALKNPYSMKV
-180 RVNARDFFSYD
+180 RVNASDFFSYD
-191 GSAQRIIEF
+191 GSAQRTIEF

-222 ITATDTKVTNTLNN
+222 VTATDTKVTNTLNT

-263 GTIAGQLNAISY
+263 GTTAGQLNAISY

-298 KRADGVTS
+298 KKADGVTS

-340 SSLTDLNNALTFDVV
+340 SSLTDLDNALTFDVV
-355 DSEHQT
+355 DSEHTT

-400 ESRVKSND
+400 ESKVKSND

-422 VNFYKKP
+422 TNFYKKP

-446 TILRQTNV
+446 TILRQTDV
-454 VNELTSES
+454 INELTGTS

-474 LKDTFDT
+474 LKDTFDA
-481 HKHSADDITSGTL
+481 HKHSADDITSGVL

-520 ANLLFTKMPIYFVN
+520 TTAFYTSSGIDFLYNTNIKSTLSITNGHSLSLYIY
-534 STDVSHFQAMLS
+534 
-546 GVLETDGFTIGTY
+546 
-559 ETKDTLTSATNEFI
+559 ATNTEERSGNSI
-573 FAYSSDDLNT
+573 FNFNPYENGIGQLLTVSSAADDA
-583 LFTVRPSSTTS
+583 TT
-594 STRYNFFHSGMT
+594 YNFFHSGMT

-614 GATTAAEALTN
+614 GATTTAEALTN
-625 LGAAS
+625 LGAAP

-636 ASSITEGTLALA
+636 ASTITEGVLALA
-648 NGGTGATT
+648 NGGTGAAT

-673 GNISSTGTIGTTEG
+673 GNISNTGAIGTTAG
-687 QFLMTGANGI
+687 QFLMTGTNGV